1 MFRLCLKRLQ
11 FKTVHVIILV
21 KNFKSKK
28 GSTTIYV
35 EPYHSWSVKW
45 IEGGGTESETAVG
58 VSK

>member
-11 FKTVHVIILV
+11 SKTVHVIILV

-35 EPYHSWSVKW
+35 EPYHSWSVKR
-45 IEGGGTESETAVG
+45 IEGGG
-58 VSK
+58 